1 MSHPY
6 ARELGDFLR
15 ARRSRLRPSDVG
27 LEPGGRR
34 KVTGLRREE
43 LALLAGLSTDY
54 YQRMEQGREV
64 RPSDGVLDALAGAL
78 GLDDEERRHLF
89 VLAHAARRPIPV
101 RMDHGP
107 EQVPDSTRRLLRVLD
122 TPAVVLGRHLDL
134 LAWNPMARALLGD
147 PDAYPPDRLNMLL
160 LMFDDTLTGER
171 SCPGWERQVLDYIGM
186 MRAAV
191 ATDPT
196 HPRATAIVGEL
207 SIRSAEFRRLWARH
221 DVRESVSGT
230 KTFKVPEVGDIVL
243 YWDTY
248 PLPGNPGPVMLVFTA
263 EPGSA
268 DADRLQLLA
277 SLHAPANGRPPHA
290 EPSNTTHERR
300 PTSRRAVDSRRP
312 IGETARREDQSTGR
326 ARAE

>member
-1 MSHPY
+1 MTHPY

-15 ARRSRLRPSDVG
+15 ARRGRLRPADVG
-27 LEPGGRR
+27 LVPGGRR

-64 RPSDGVLDALAGAL
+64 RPSDDVLDALAGAL
-78 GLDDEERRHLF
+78 NLDDAERRHLF
-89 VLAHAARRPIPV
+89 TLARAARRPVPV
-101 RMDHGP
+101 RKDRDP
-107 EQVPDSTRRLLRVLD
+107 ERVPDGTRRLLRLMH

-134 LAWNPMARALLGD
+134 LDWNEAAQALLGD
-147 PDAYPPDRLNMLL
+147 PADYPPDRLNMLL
-160 LMFDDTLTGER
+160 LLFDETLTGGY
-171 SCPGWERQVLDYIGM
+171 SCPDWEQQALDYIGM
-186 MRAAV
+186 LRSAV

-207 SIRSAEFRRLWARH
+207 SIRSPQFRRLWARH
-221 DVRESVSGT
+221 DVRASVRGT
-230 KTFKVPEVGDIVL
+230 KTFRVPGVGDIVL
-243 YWDTY
+243 DWDTY

-277 SLHAPANGRPPHA
+277 SL
-290 EPSNTTHERR
+290 
-300 PTSRRAVDSRRP
+300 RA
-312 IGETARREDQSTGR
+312 TR
-326 ARAE
+326 AAGA

>member
-1 MSHPY
+1 VTHPY

-15 ARRSRLRPSDVG
+15 ARRSRLRPHDVG

-64 RPSDGVLDALAGAL
+64 RPSDDVLDALAAAL

-89 VLAHAARRPIPV
+89 TLAHAARRPLPA
-101 RMDHGP
+101 RRDHEP
-107 EQVPDSTRRLLRVLD
+107 ERVPDSTRRLLRVMD

-134 LAWNPMARALLGD
+134 LAWNPMAEALLGA
-147 PDAYPPDRLNMLL
+147 PDGYPLDRLNMLL
-160 LMFDDTLTGER
+160 LMFDDTATGER
-171 SCPGWERQVLDYIGM
+171 TCPDWERQALDYIGM

-207 SIRSAEFRRLWARH
+207 SIRSAEFRQLWARH
-221 DVRESVSGT
+221 DVRETVSGT
-230 KTFKVPEVGDIVL
+230 KTFRTPAVGEIVL
-243 YWDTY
+243 DWDTY
-248 PLPGNPGPVMLVFTA
+248 PLPGHPGPVMLVWTA
-263 EPGSA
+263 EPGST

-277 SLHAPANGRPPHA
+277 SLHATRAALSTKHTPGTT
-290 EPSNTTHERR
+290 PSRENRR
-300 PTSRRAVDSRRP
+300 QGGIS
-312 IGETARREDQSTGR
+312 
-326 ARAE
+326 

>member
-1 MSHPY
+1 MTHPY

-15 ARRSRLRPSDVG
+15 ARRGRLSPRDVG

-64 RPSDGVLDALAGAL
+64 RPSDGVLDALADAL
-78 GLDDEERRHLF
+78 MLDDDERRHLF
-89 VLAHAARRPIPV
+89 ALAHATRRPV
-101 RMDHGP
+101 LARVDRGP
-107 EQVPDSTRRLLRVLD
+107 ERVPEGTRRLLGLMD

-134 LAWNPMARALLGD
+134 LAWNSMAEALLGH
-147 PDAYPPDRLNMLL
+147 PAGHPPDRLNMLL
-160 LMFDDTLTGER
+160 LMFDDTLTGQR
-171 SCPGWERQVLDYIGM
+171 SCPDWERQALEYIGM

-196 HPRATAIVGEL
+196 HPRATAVVGEL

-221 DVRESVSGT
+221 DVRSSVSGT
-230 KTFKVPEVGDIVL
+230 KAFRVPEVGDIVL
-243 YWDTY
+243 DWDTY
-248 PLPGNPGPVMLVFTA
+248 PLPGAPGPVMLIWTA

-268 DADRLQLLA
+268 DADRLRLLA
-277 SLHAPANGRPPHA
+277 SLRATGPA
-290 EPSNTTHERR
+290 S
-300 PTSRRAVDSRRP
+300 VDGHRS
-312 IGETARREDQSTGR
+312 
-326 ARAE
+326 

>member
-1 MSHPY
+1 MTHPY

-15 ARRSRLRPSDVG
+15 ARRSRLRPHDVG

-34 KVTGLRREE
+34 KVTGLRRDE

-54 YQRMEQGREV
+54 YLRMEQGREM
-64 RPSDGVLDALAGAL
+64 RPSDDVLDALAGAL
-78 GLDDEERRHLF
+78 GLDAEERRHLLT
-89 VLAHAARRPIPV
+89 LAHAARRPMPARIN
-101 RMDHGP
+101 RDP
-107 EQVPDSTRRLLRVLD
+107 ERVPDSTRRLLRVMD

-134 LAWNPMARALLGD
+134 LDWNPMAEALLGE

-160 LMFDDTLTGER
+160 LLFDDARTGER
-171 SCPGWERQVLDYIGM
+171 TCPDWERQALDYIGM

-221 DVRESVSGT
+221 DVRESVRGS
-230 KTFKVPEVGDIVL
+230 KTFRVPEVGEIALD
-243 YWDTY
+243 WDTY
-248 PLPGNPGPVMLVFTA
+248 PLPGNPGPVLLVFTA

-268 DADRLQLLA
+268 GADRLQLLA
-277 SLHAPANGRPPHA
+277 SLHA
-290 EPSNTTHERR
+290 
-300 PTSRRAVDSRRP
+300 
-312 IGETARREDQSTGR
+312 TGAR
-326 ARAE
+326 ARERLSIEG

>member
-1 MSHPY
+1 MTHPY

-15 ARRSRLRPSDVG
+15 ARRDRLRPRDVG

-64 RPSDGVLDALAGAL
+64 RPSDDVLDALAGAL
-78 GLDDEERRHLF
+78 GLDEAERRHLF
-89 VLAHAARRPIPV
+89 GLARAARRPVPA
-101 RMDHGP
+101 RPDRAP
-107 EQVPDSTRRLLRVLD
+107 ERVPDSTRRLLRVMD

-134 LAWNPMARALLGD
+134 LAWNPMAQALLGS
-147 PDAYPPDRLNMLL
+147 PDGYPADRLNMLL
-160 LMFDDTLTGER
+160 LLFDDTRTGER
-171 SCPGWERQVLDYIGM
+171 SCPDWERQALEYIGM

-196 HPRATAIVGEL
+196 HPRATAIIGEL

-221 DVRESVSGT
+221 DVRASVSGT
-230 KTFKVPEVGDIVL
+230 KTFRVPEVGDVVL
-243 YWDTY
+243 DWDTY
-248 PLPGNPGPVMLVFTA
+248 PLPGRPGPVMLVFTA

-268 DADRLQLLA
+268 DADRLHLLA
-277 SLHAPANGRPPHA
+277 SLRASRSHGKATPPA
-290 EPSNTTHERR
+290 
-300 PTSRRAVDSRRP
+300 TSR
-312 IGETARREDQSTGR
+312 
-326 ARAE
+326 

>member
-1 MSHPY
+1 MSSGHPY

-15 ARRSRLRPSDVG
+15 ARRSRLRPHEVG

-34 KVTGLRREE
+34 RVSGLRREE

-54 YQRMEQGREV
+54 YQRIEQGREV
-64 RPSDGVLDALAGAL
+64 RPSDDVLEAIAGAL
-78 GLDDEERRHLF
+78 GLDEEECRHLF
-89 VLAHAARRPIPV
+89 ALARAARRPVPGRV
-101 RMDHGP
+101 DRAP
-107 EQVPDSTRRLLRVLD
+107 ERVPESTRRLLRVVD

-134 LAWNPMARALLGD
+134 LDWNPMAEALLGD
-147 PDAYPPDRLNMLL
+147 PGDRSPDRLNMLL
-160 LMFDDTLTGER
+160 LLFDDAVTGER
-171 SCPGWERQVLDYIGM
+171 SCPDWERQALDYIGM

-196 HPRATAIVGEL
+196 HPRAAAVVGEL

-230 KTFKVPEVGDIVL
+230 KTFRVPEVGDVVL
-243 YWDTY
+243 DWDTY

-268 DADRLQLLA
+268 DADRLELLA
-277 SLHAPANGRPPHA
+277 SLRATRPAFVEGRSA
-290 EPSNTTHERR
+290 GS
-300 PTSRRAVDSRRP
+300 
-312 IGETARREDQSTGR
+312 
-326 ARAE
+326 

>member
-1 MSHPY
+1 MSNPY

-15 ARRSRLRPSDVG
+15 ARRGRLRPRDVG

-43 LALLAGLSTDY
+43 LALLSGLSTDY

-64 RPSDGVLDALAGAL
+64 RPSDDVLDALAGAL
-78 GLDDEERRHLF
+78 GLDDDERRHLF
-89 VLAHAARRPIPV
+89 ALARAARRPTPA
-101 RMDHGP
+101 RGDRGP
-107 EQVPDSTRRLLRVLD
+107 ERVPDSTRRLLRVMD

-134 LAWNPMARALLGD
+134 LAWNTMAEALLGA
-147 PDAYPPDRLNMLL
+147 PDAYPAHRLNMLL

-171 SCPGWERQVLDYIGM
+171 RCPDWERQALEYIGM

-191 ATDPT
+191 ASDPT

-221 DVRESVSGT
+221 DVRASVSGT
-230 KTFKVPEVGDIVL
+230 KSFRVPAVGDIVL
-243 YWDTY
+243 DWDTY

-277 SLHAPANGRPPHA
+277 SLHATRLA
-290 EPSNTTHERR
+290 S
-300 PTSRRAVDSRRP
+300 TSEHS
-312 IGETARREDQSTGR
+312 I
-326 ARAE
+326 

>member
-1 MSHPY
+1 MAGTHPY

-15 ARRSRLRPSDVG
+15 ARRSRLRPQDIG

-34 KVTGLRREE
+34 RVTGLRREE

-64 RPSDGVLDALAGAL
+64 RPSDGVLDALAAAL
-78 GLDDEERRHLF
+78 ELDAEERRHLF
-89 VLAHAARRPIPV
+89 TLARAARRPMPTGV
-101 RMDHGP
+101 RRDP
-107 EQVPDSTRRLLRVLD
+107 ERVPDSTRRLLRVLG
-122 TPAVVLGRHLDL
+122 TPALVLGRHLDL
-134 LAWNPMARALLGD
+134 LAWNHLAEALLGD

-160 LMFDDTLTGER
+160 LIFDDTQTGGQR
-171 SCPGWERQVLDYIGM
+171 CADWEQQALEYIGM

-230 KTFKVPEVGDIVL
+230 KTFRVPEVGDIVL
-243 YWDTY
+243 DWDTY
-248 PLPGNPGPVMLVFTA
+248 PLPGNPGPVMLVFTT

-277 SLHAPANGRPPHA
+277 SLHATRAGTAPP
-290 EPSNTTHERR
+290 R
-300 PTSRRAVDSRRP
+300 
-312 IGETARREDQSTGR
+312 ETLR
-326 ARAE
+326 

>member
-1 MSHPY
+1 MHPY

-15 ARRSRLRPSDVG
+15 ARRSRLDPRDLG

-34 KVTGLRREE
+34 RVAGLRREE

-64 RPSDGVLDALAGAL
+64 RPSDGVLDALATAL
-78 GLDDEERRHLF
+78 DLDEEERRHLF
-89 VLAHAARRPIPV
+89 TLARAARRPAPADV
-101 RMDHGP
+101 RREP
-107 EQVPDSTRRLLRVLD
+107 EVVPESTRRLLRVMG

-134 LAWNPMARALLGD
+134 LAWNDLAEALLGD
-147 PDAYPPDRLNMLL
+147 PGPYPPERLNMLL
-160 LMFDDTLTGER
+160 LMFDDER
-171 SCPGWERQVLDYIGM
+171 TAQRQCPDWERQAMDYIGM

-207 SIRSAEFRRLWARH
+207 SIRSAEFRQLWARH

-230 KTFKVPEVGDIVL
+230 KTFRVPEVGDVVL
-243 YWDTY
+243 GWDTY
-248 PLPGNPGPVMLVFTA
+248 PLPGSPGPVLLVFTA
-263 EPGSA
+263 EPGGV

-277 SLHAPANGRPPHA
+277 SLHATRVRNGPGAGASSGAAGRPPA
-290 EPSNTTHERR
+290 SAGDAAAP
-300 PTSRRAVDSRRP
+300 
-312 IGETARREDQSTGR
+312 
-326 ARAE
+326 